1 MSAVRDRTE
10 QSAHREN
17 VEIIEITQTVQA
29 TIVQTV
35 RRVREEI
42 IAEVTVRATIVQT
55 VHRARE
61 EIIAEAT
68 VQDITGITIPVI
80 VQTITIGIIIT
91 TAHRGIVR
99 ITDKATVQAT
109 TVHRVDARII
119 AVDRGTE
126 EIWDVR

>member
-10 QSAHREN
+10 QTAHRES
-17 VEIIEITQTVQA
+17 VEIIEITQTVQV
-29 TIVQTV
+29 TIAQTV

-42 IAEVTVRATIVQT
+42 IAEATVRATIVQT

-91 TAHRGIVR
+91 TVHREIVR
-99 ITDKATVQAT
+99 ITDKVTVQAT

>member
-17 VEIIEITQTVQA
+17 VEIIEITQTVQ
-29 TIVQTV
+29 V
-35 RRVREEI
+35 
-42 IAEVTVRATIVQT
+42 TIVQT